1 MEISF
6 TDAELQDLGI
16 NIQPSLDDSR
26 NDDQFEAYQYCTSIS
41 LMSRFLLS
49 CCGKPISSCYGGP
62 TASLVIISVHTS
74 LTWEWVEK
82 SKHPAR

>member
-26 NDDQFEAYQYCTSIS
+26 NDDQFEAYQKLRVT
-41 LMSRFLLS
+41 
-49 CCGKPISSCYGGP
+49 GP
-62 TASLVIISVHTS
+62 LRGYYR
-74 LTWEWVEK
+74 K
-82 SKHPAR
+82 KKG